1 MNMRMRFPSLPR
13 TRVDALVVRVLC
25 CVLAGLP
32 AAAIAQSTETTE
44 TLADDDP
51 ALVLARQDL
60 QRMDRDGDGRV
71 SSGEH
76 ADAAKAAF
84 DALDAD
90 RDYRVDAAEMEAANG
105 NQPVAHRLSGD
116 QRLKPLDSNGDGE
129 LSPDEQADRAE
140 AGFQA
145 RDTDDDGFLDL
156 RELRDSIAPP
166 AAPPQ
171 T

>member
-1 MNMRMRFPSLPR
+1 L
-13 TRVDALVVRVLC
+13 LC
-25 CVLAGLP
+25 CTLAWLP
-32 AAAIAQSTETTE
+32 AAVAAQSTEAIDG
-44 TLADDDP
+44 LADDDP
-51 ALVLARQDL
+51 ALALARQDL

-116 QRLKPLDSNGDGE
+116 ERLKPLDGDGDGE

-140 AGFQA
+140 AGFKA
-145 RDTDDDGFLDL
+145 RDADDDGFLDL
-156 RELRDSIAPP
+156 RELRNSIAPP
-166 AAPPQ
+166 AAPPE

>member
-1 MNMRMRFPSLPR
+1 MNMRMRLPSRPR
-13 TRVDALVVRVLC
+13 TRADALVVRVLC

-84 DALDAD
+84 DVLDAD

>member
-1 MNMRMRFPSLPR
+1 MNKGISSRPR
-13 TRVDALVVRVLC
+13 TRANAFAIRLLC
-25 CVLAGLP
+25 CALAWLP
-32 AAAIAQSTETTE
+32 IVVVAQSTEA
-44 TLADDDP
+44 LANDDP
-51 ALVLARQDL
+51 ALALARQDL

-90 RDYRVDAAEMEAANG
+90 RDYHVDAAEMEAANG
-105 NQPVAHRLSGD
+105 NQPAAHRLSGD
-116 QRLKPLDSNGDGE
+116 ERLKPLDDDGDGE

-140 AGFQA
+140 AGFKA
-145 RDTDDDGFLDL
+145 RDADGDGFLDL

-166 AAPPQ
+166 AAPPA

>member
-1 MNMRMRFPSLPR
+1 MSIPSRPQPRANALPIR
-13 TRVDALVVRVLC
+13 LLSCALAC
-25 CVLAGLP
+25 LP
-32 AAAIAQSTETTE
+32 AAVAAQSTGASEG
-44 TLADDDP
+44 LPDDDP
-51 ALVLARQDL
+51 ALALAQQDL

-90 RDYRVDAAEMEAANG
+90 RDYYVDAAEMETANG

-116 QRLKPLDSNGDGE
+116 ERLKPLDGDGDGE
-129 LSPDEQADRAE
+129 LSPDEHAGRAE
-140 AGFQA
+140 AGFKA
-145 RDTDDDGFLDL
+145 RDADDDGFLDL

-166 AAPPQ
+166 AAPPEA
-171 T
+171 

>member
-1 MNMRMRFPSLPR
+1 
-13 TRVDALVVRVLC
+13 
-25 CVLAGLP
+25 
-32 AAAIAQSTETTE
+32 
-44 TLADDDP
+44 
-51 ALVLARQDL
+51 
-60 QRMDRDGDGRV
+60 MDRDGDGRV

-90 RDYRVDAAEMEAANG
+90 RDYHVDADAMEAANG

-116 QRLKPLDSNGDGE
+116 ERLSALDGDGDGE

-140 AGFQA
+140 AGFKA
-145 RDTDDDGFLDL
+145 CDADDDGFPDL
-156 RELRDSIAPP
+156 CEQRGSIAPP
-166 AAPPQ
+166 AAPPE